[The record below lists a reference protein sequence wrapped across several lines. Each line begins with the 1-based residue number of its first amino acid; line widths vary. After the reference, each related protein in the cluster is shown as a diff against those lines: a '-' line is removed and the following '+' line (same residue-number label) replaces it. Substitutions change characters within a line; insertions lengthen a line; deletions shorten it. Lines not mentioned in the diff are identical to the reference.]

1 MIERLILSNS
11 DTKRIVI
18 TVPRIVAILF
28 VIFQGLGM
36 LSYPGGTIHDQS
48 TSGYSF
54 TSNFFS
60 DMGAYKARNGEPN
73 YLSMI
78 FFSISLMFV
87 GVSFTFYYLALPI
100 IFGKNKINYYLSW
113 VGTIFAFFG
122 SICLIGTGLTPTD
135 LVFDIHVFFAN
146 NIFHSFLITSFFYSI
161 VIFNTKILKKR
172 YAIGYAIFF
181 ISILLYVGVLQF
193 GPSVNSGQSE
203 LVFQVVSQKLIVIV
217 FFLTVVHQ
225 TFGLENVN
233 LGKNNYQKVDLNQ

>member
-87 GVSFTFYYLALPI
+87 GVSFTLYYLALPI

-161 VIFNTKILKKR
+161 VIFNSKIFKKR

-181 ISILLYVGVLQF
+181 ISILSYVGVLQF

-233 LGKNNYQKVDLNQ
+233 LEKNNYQKTDLKQ

>member
-1 MIERLILSNS
+1 
-11 DTKRIVI
+11 
-18 TVPRIVAILF
+18 
-28 VIFQGLGM
+28 M

-87 GVSFTFYYLALPI
+87 GVSFTLYYLALPI

-146 NIFHSFLITSFFYSI
+146 NIFHSFLITSFFIQLLFSI
-161 VIFNTKILKKR
+161 QKIFKKR

-181 ISILLYVGVLQF
+181 ISILSYVGVLQF

-233 LGKNNYQKVDLNQ
+233 LEKIIMIYQKI

>member
-36 LSYPGGTIHDQS
+36 LSYPGGTINDQS

-87 GVSFTFYYLALPI
+87 GVSFTLYYLALPI
-100 IFGKNKINYYLSW
+100 IFGKNRINYYLSW

-161 VIFNTKILKKR
+161 VIFNSKIFKKR

-181 ISILLYVGVLQF
+181 ISILLYVGVLQY

-217 FFLTVVHQ
+217 FFFTVVHQ

-233 LGKNNYQKVDLNQ
+233 LEKNNYQKADLKQ